1 VSPFSLFSAI
11 DPHGRASGRKPFVMM
26 ADINQLRLGKVQ
38 RLLATVVIGGIMSG
52 SVLTLAAVPALY
64 RLFGWEHHAD
74 Y

>member
-1 VSPFSLFSAI
+1 
-11 DPHGRASGRKPFVMM
+11 MM

-64 RLFGWEHHAD
+64 RLFGWEQHAD

>member
-1 VSPFSLFSAI
+1 
-11 DPHGRASGRKPFVMM
+11 MM